1 MKNLLILLL
10 LIAGASCE
18 QSDSF
23 RVNQRIDSTNK
34 ALLIALHRIHDL
46 EQEQTFQF
54 KDIDSTKRALGVVA
68 LVALEAHGVAVR
80 VDSTVRIGR
89 DKAGKRTA
97 VVMEVATWIPFLAPF
112 IRKR

>member
-1 MKNLLILLL
+1 
-10 LIAGASCE
+10 
-18 QSDSF
+18 
-23 RVNQRIDSTNK
+23 
-34 ALLIALHRIHDL
+34 LLIALHRIHDL

-54 KDIDSTKRALGVVA
+54 KDIDSAKRALGAVA